1 MEEMYEMGYF
11 VREEKNRFICTVDVR
26 GENIECYIPSSCKLG
41 NFLKL
46 AGKEVILRKNLATV
60 ARTKYAVFAVK
71 YKYNYIVLNTSEANK
86 AIFDSL
92 GRRLFAYMG
101 KRSNPQKEIVVDG
114 YKTDIYLPGEDTI
127 IEVKSIISLDEQA
140 IFPTVYSER
149 AINQLKKIRELL
161 QGGKKVTYLF
171 VSLNPYVE
179 SFAISNEKQMDA
191 FRDLFLDCLESGME
205 CKGYT
210 TCLNNYEIQIKK
222 EIPFIISNS

>member
-1 MEEMYEMGYF
+1 MDMLPTIPWIERNSGNEDIFRVLVIKRAEI
-11 VREEKNRFICTVDVR
+11 EKL
-26 GENIECYIPSSCKLG
+26 SS
-41 NFLKL
+41 
-46 AGKEVILRKNLATV
+46 
-60 ARTKYAVFAVK
+60 
-71 YKYNYIVLNTSEANK
+71 
-86 AIFDSL
+86 
-92 GRRLFAYMG
+92 FAYMG

-127 IEVKSIISLDEQA
+127 IEVKSIISLDKQA

-179 SFAISNEKQMDA
+179 SFAISNEKQMDE

-222 EIPFIISNS
+222 EIPFIISIS

>member
-1 MEEMYEMGYF
+1 MEDMYEMGYF

-46 AGKEVILRKNLATV
+46 AGKEVILRKNLAAD

-71 YKYNYIVLNTSEANK
+71 HKHSYIVLNTSEVNK
-86 AIFDSL
+86 VVFESL
-92 GRRLFAYMG
+92 EGRLFAYLG
-101 KRSNPQKEIVVDG
+101 KRSNPQKEIVVGG
-114 YKTDIYLPGEDTI
+114 YKTDIYLPGENAI
-127 IEVKSIISLDEQA
+127 IEIKSIISLDKQA

-161 QGGKKVTYLF
+161 QGDKKVTYLF

-179 SFAISNEKQMDA
+179 DFSISNEKQMDE
-191 FRDLFLDCLESGME
+191 FRKIFIDCLEWGME

-210 TCLNNYEIQIKK
+210 TCLNNYKLQIKK